1 MAKTKK
7 KIGRLENTVDAKEK
21 ELKETKDAIGES
33 KKNLQEMLD
42 LRNKDHADFVRALQM
57 DAEAVS
63 LIEMAIVRL
72 SKYYKENNIPLGL
85 VQAPEYSNDPDKA
98 PETTF
103 SGADAHQS
111 ESGGIVAILE
121 MIKEDLQK
129 EMKEGK
135 ADEADAQAEY
145 EKQSGALQESLD
157 AQKATKVSLEKE
169 IAGLDDSIA
178 SAESYKNEKKD
189 DLDAE
194 EDMKKSLKTDCEWVK
209 THFDSRRDARKQ
221 EMAGLVE
228 AKNFLAGVE
237 AGEPVLAP

>member
-33 KKNLQEMLD
+33 KKNLKELLD
-42 LRNKDHADFVRALQM
+42 QRNEDHKAFQRALQM
-57 DAEAVS
+57 DAEAVT
-63 LIEMAIVRL
+63 LIGSAIVRL

-85 VQAPEYSNDPDKA
+85 VQAPEYTKDEDKA
-98 PETTF
+98 PETSF
-103 SGADAHQS
+103 SGSDSHKS

-135 ADEADAQAEY
+135 ADEAKAQAEY
-145 EKQSGALQESLD
+145 EKQSGALQTALD
-157 AQKATKVSLEKE
+157 AQKQTKVSLEKE
-169 IAGLDDSIA
+169 LAGLGEDIS
-178 SAESYKNEKKD
+178 SAEKYHNEKSD
-189 DLDAE
+189 DLE
-194 EDMKKSLKTDCEWVK
+194 SEKDMKKALATDCEWVK
-209 THFDSRRDARKQ
+209 THFQTRRDAREK
-221 EMAGLVE
+221 EMEGLVE

-237 AGEPVLAP
+237 AGEPQLAP